1 MRIDPFQAGLALC
14 VALASLPAWALPDF
28 TEVKSGWRSSDV
40 ILLDRHGQPLQRVRV
55 DQKVRKLD
63 WVALSDISPAMR
75 QALVMS
81 EDRNFYSHSGV
92 DWSAVAAASWGNLW
106 NKRTRGAST
115 LTMQLVGLLDDDLKR
130 SNQGRSL
137 SQKVRQGWS
146 AEWLEHRWT
155 KAQILEAYLNLAGF
169 RGEIVGLD
177 ALSASLFDKSPS
189 GLDAHESAIAVAL
202 LRAPNAAPAAV
213 GTRACGILKDMG
225 RQADCDQIRVE
236 AQVALA
242 RHGNGYQQDDQ
253 LAPHFARK
261 LLARGP
267 LPAGAVVRTT
277 LDADLQRF
285 ATVTLRRQVAELRQ
299 RNVEDGALVVL
310 DNRSGD
316 ILAWVGSSGDLSRAS
331 DVDGVTALRQ
341 AGSTLKPF
349 LYQLALQGRWLT
361 AASLINDSPL
371 DLNTVSGLYAPQ
383 NYDKD
388 FKGPVSVRTA
398 LASSLNTPAVRTV
411 EIVTPAR
418 LRERLVALGMNSLTE
433 SGDYYGYSLALG
445 AADVRLLDLANA
457 YRTLA
462 TGGMQNPLRWLAT
475 DTAQASKRLLD
486 EQSSFIIS
494 DILSDRTARARTFG
508 LESALATRF
517 WTAVKTG
524 TSKDMRDNWAVGYS
538 RRYTVATWVGNASGA
553 PMWDVSGMHGAA
565 PVWLAVMNQL
575 HADTPSGAPLPPAG
589 IHALQIHFENNVEA
603 DRREYFLPGTEHDQI
618 YMVSDDARARPAGI
632 DYPVEGAIFALDPD
646 IPPANQRIVFRANG
660 AAKPQWWLN
669 GKLLGRGQTWAW
681 FPMPGRHVLELRDN
695 ARLVQQVHFEVR
707 GAFLRQTP
715 PRNASGKHPA
725 PIT

>member
-1 MRIDPFQAGLALC
+1 MRIKSVRAGLAL
-14 VALASLPAWALPDF
+14 VAALVSLPAWALPDF
-28 TEVKSGWRSSDV
+28 ATVKAGWRSSDV

-55 DQKVRKLD
+55 DQKQRKLD
-63 WVALSDISPAMR
+63 WVTLPEISPAMR
-75 QALVMS
+75 QALVVS

-92 DWSAVAAASWGNLW
+92 DWSAVAAASWGNVW

-130 SNQGRSL
+130 GNQGRSL
-137 SQKVRQGWS
+137 GQKVQQGWS
-146 AEWLEHRWT
+146 AEWLERRWT
-155 KAQILEAYLNLAGF
+155 KAQILEGYLNLVGF

-177 ALSASLFDKSPS
+177 ALSASLFDKAPS

-202 LRAPNAAPAAV
+202 LRAPNSAPDKV
-213 GTRACGILKDMG
+213 GLRACGILKDMG
-225 RQADCDQIRVE
+225 RPADCDQLRVE
-236 AQVALA
+236 AQIALA
-242 RHGNGYQQDDQ
+242 RHGNGYQQDEQ

-261 LLARGP
+261 LLARSP
-267 LPAGAVVRTT
+267 LPAGTVVRTT

-285 ATVTLRRQVAELRQ
+285 ATLTLRRQLSELRQ

-316 ILAWVGSSGDLSRAS
+316 ILAWVGSSGDLSRAG

-349 LYQLALQGRWLT
+349 LYQLALQGHWLT
-361 AASLINDSPL
+361 AASLLNDSPL
-371 DLNTVSGLYAPQ
+371 DLNTSSGLYAPQ

-398 LASSLNTPAVRTV
+398 LASSLNTPAVRTI
-411 EIVTPAR
+411 EMVTPAR
-418 LRERLVALGMNSLTE
+418 LRERLYTLGMTSLNE
-433 SGDYYGYSLALG
+433 AGDYYGYSLALG
-445 AADVRLLDLANA
+445 AADIRLLDLANA

-462 TGGMQNPLRWLAT
+462 TGGTQNPLRWLGS
-475 DTAQASKRLLD
+475 DPKPGSKRVLD

-538 RRYTVATWVGNASGA
+538 QRYTVATWVGNASGA

-575 HADTPSGAPLPPAG
+575 HTGTPSLLPTPPAG
-589 IHALQIHFENNVEA
+589 IQAQQIRFEDNIEA
-603 DRREYFLPGTEHDQI
+603 SRREYFLPGTARDEI
-618 YMVSDDARARPAGI
+618 YLARDDARDRPAGI
-632 DYPVEGAIFALDPD
+632 SYPVEGAIFALDPD

-660 AAKPQWWLN
+660 TARPQWWLN
-669 GKLLGRGQTWAW
+669 GKPLGRGQTLAW

-695 ARLVQQVHFEVR
+695 TRSVEQVHFEVR

-715 PRNASGKHPA
+715 PRKGAGKK
-725 PIT
+725 T